1 MAAETWAPAGGLEAE
16 DLDDG
21 GEAEDEN
28 TGREPGEDE
37 LAPPQPNPQ
46 IGRASSLENVPSAVI
61 LDGGFP
67 VGAPSYGTP
76 GRNYDA
82 SPFGRRISWME
93 APPFSTRLRRRTP
106 TGSSVPRF
114 TTRKT
119 SGRRRVSLI
128 Q

>member
-1 MAAETWAPAGGLEAE
+1 MAPETWAPAGGLETE
-16 DLDDG
+16 DLDGG

-37 LAPPQPNPQ
+37 LAPPQANPL
-46 IGRASSLENVPSAVI
+46 IRRASSLENVPSAII

-67 VGAPSYGTP
+67 VGASSYGTP
-76 GRNYDA
+76 GGDYDA
-82 SPFGRRISWME
+82 SSFGRRISRME
-93 APPFSTRLRRRTP
+93 ACPRSARPRKRTP
-106 TGSSVPRF
+106 TGSSVLRF

-119 SGRRRVSLI
+119 SGRRRVSPI